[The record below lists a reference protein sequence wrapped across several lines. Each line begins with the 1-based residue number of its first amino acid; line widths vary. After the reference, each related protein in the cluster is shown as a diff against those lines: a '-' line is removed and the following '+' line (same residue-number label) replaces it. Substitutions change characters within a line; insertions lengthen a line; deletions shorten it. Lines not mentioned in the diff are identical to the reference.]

1 LNKKSTKDFV
11 NGKGFYA
18 VLTVCFAVVIISAG
32 VITVN
37 NSRQIKQQKQ
47 YQQQAKNE
55 TIAIEEAADVL
66 NNPIEPIDLERA
78 QIYDDHASIE
88 QSAAYQVEP
97 EVTQKV
103 VVQETVANNVAV
115 ANDKAVTQKAVT
127 PKVVPEAKQ
136 VSLSFNANSKL
147 KWPIKGAIVMDYSK
161 AHTIYDK
168 TLEQYRVNES
178 ISIASKLGTP
188 VKAAAA
194 GTVVSITNDN
204 KKGCTVVLD
213 HGNGWQTTY
222 SQLQENV
229 IVDQNQVVDAG
240 DVIGGVG
247 SPTKYSILLGEHLDF
262 EVTKDG
268 QSTDPKLL
276 LVD

>member
-1 LNKKSTKDFV
+1 V
-11 NGKGFYA
+11 
-18 VLTVCFAVVIISAG
+18 
-32 VITVN
+32 
-37 NSRQIKQQKQ
+37 QQQKPTVAEKAEVV
-47 YQQQAKNE
+47 QQKIADNSAVAKNKPVNE
-55 TIAIEEAADVL
+55 
-66 NNPIEPIDLERA
+66 
-78 QIYDDHASIE
+78 
-88 QSAAYQVEP
+88 
-97 EVTQKV
+97 
-103 VVQETVANNVAV
+103 
-115 ANDKAVTQKAVT
+115 
-127 PKVVPEAKQ
+127 KVVPESKQ
-136 VSLSFNANSKL
+136 VFLSFNANSKL
-147 KWPIKGAIVMDYSK
+147 KWPIKGEIVMDYSK
-161 AHTIYDK
+161 NHTVYDK

-194 GTVVSITNDN
+194 GTVVSISNDN

-229 IVDQNQVVDAG
+229 IVDKNQVVDAG

-268 QSTDPKLL
+268 QSTDPKML